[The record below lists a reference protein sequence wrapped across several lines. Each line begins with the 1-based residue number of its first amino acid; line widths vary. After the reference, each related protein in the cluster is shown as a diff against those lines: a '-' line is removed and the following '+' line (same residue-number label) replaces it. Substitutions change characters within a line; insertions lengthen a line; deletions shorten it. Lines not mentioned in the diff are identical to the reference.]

1 MMFFFSYVTNFCIY
15 YSRTLFIYNLYIC
28 FKERKKER
36 KKSLAVTWSC
46 YMRSTALGFTCCFF
60 VVVVV
65 VFVLCYEFMHLK
77 KEKRKKSLA
86 FTWSRCR
93 RSTTPLRWG
102 RGCVWRLPDEALLC
116 VLFLNSSAKL
126 LHFHRFLM
134 YIFFS
139 FVCFS
144 SRISLWC
151 DIVVL
156 MEVCACGLDYLHCFS
171 KAL

>member
-1 MMFFFSYVTNFCIY
+1 MC
-15 YSRTLFIYNLYIC
+15 
-28 FKERKKER
+28 
-36 KKSLAVTWSC
+36 
-46 YMRSTALGFTCCFF
+46 STALGFTCLFVFCCCCCCFCLMLRIYAF
-60 VVVVV
+60 
-65 VFVLCYEFMHLK
+65 K
-77 KEKRKKSLA
+77 GKEKRKKSLS

-102 RGCVWRLPDEALLC
+102 RACVWRLPDEALLC